1 MDGDDVKKA
10 LTITDQI
17 ISTATDYIPTVLTLI
32 VSIVIIYLS
41 NSILNKKAS
50 LFGREGLFYR
60 RLIILIM
67 IVIAIITV
75 ILSLPINE
83 GFRGQ
88 IIALISLVISGIFAF
103 SSGNIFSNLMAGI
116 VLRFTEPFKIGDFI
130 YIGEFFGRVTE
141 RGLFDTEVQAENRKL
156 MSIPNSY
163 ILSQPVK
170 TVRSSGAI
178 ISVEVS
184 LGYDVHHSR
193 IEELL
198 IKAAKRNKLKDPF
211 VHILEL
217 GDFTVNYRISG
228 LLEDI
233 TGMITARSNLFRE
246 VLDVLHD
253 ANIEIMSPTVMNQRR
268 IDENA
273 LVIPKKPVRKK
284 TTPKAVAEDIVF
296 DKAEKVVQTGQEK
309 EALLKDIKTLED
321 SISESVDT
329 DKEDLQAQYDEK
341 IEQLRQV
348 QAVLD
353 GHKNDEEESV
363 ESNNQ

>member
-1 MDGDDVKKA
+1 MNNYVEMA
-10 LTITDQI
+10 LN
-17 ISTATDYIPTVLTLI
+17 YIPSVLTVLI
-32 VSIVIIYLS
+32 SVVVIYLS
-41 NSILNKKAS
+41 NGLLNKKAS

-60 RLIILIM
+60 RLIIFVM
-67 IVIAIITV
+67 VIIAV
-75 ILSLPINE
+75 ISVVLQLPIE
-83 GFRGQ
+83 ESSRDR
-88 IIALISLVISGIFAF
+88 IVTLVSLVISGIFAF
-103 SSGNIFSNLMAGI
+103 SSGSIFSNLMAGI

-130 YIGEFFGRVTE
+130 YIDEFFGRVTE

-156 MSIPNSY
+156 MSIPNSF
-163 ILSQPVK
+163 ILSKPVK

-184 LGYDVHHSR
+184 LGYDVHHAK

-198 IKAAKRNKLKDPF
+198 IKAAKRNKLKEPF

-228 LLEDI
+228 LLQDV

-253 ANIEIMSPTVMNQRR
+253 ASVEIMSPTVMNQRR

-273 LVIPKKPVRKK
+273 LVIPRKPVRKK
-284 TTPKAVAEDIVF
+284 TAPKAVAENIVF

-309 EALLKDIKTLED
+309 EALLKEIKSLED

-329 DKEDLQAQYDEK
+329 EKEELQTKYDEK
-341 IEQLRQV
+341 IEELRQV
-348 QAVLD
+348 QAILD
-353 GHKNDEEESV
+353 GHKDDEEEQV
-363 ESNNQ
+363 